1 LPFILGIMQP
11 NEVHSFPLR
20 RRRVPLTAT
29 LIVLALAVAPVLT
42 AAPAASA
49 RTGPHVTARTGVLID
64 SANGAVL
71 WQRDMHQA
79 RLIASTTKILTALVA
94 EQAYPAKKV
103 FVVSKAAENVDGT
116 RFGYQAGM
124 RVARHDL
131 LTTMLMV
138 SANDAAE
145 TLAGAYPQGGRAGF
159 LAAMQAE
166 ANSLGC
172 TDSTFRDPSG
182 LDTPGHRASAAD
194 LAILGRALLT
204 RPELAKIVATRT
216 TGYRWPGHHLQYISN
231 HNHFVG
237 YGKDPGALGIKT
249 GYTVAAHSTIVAA
262 QRRGGRTLIA
272 VALGT
277 DHMYDDVRSM
287 FAYGFAARTPAD
299 ATRLGRDPSA
309 PAAAAGA
316 TGGGPGLPGGSVAK
330 PHSKSEDPILQRMT
344 SAPVPAL
351 ATAAIA
357 LLVIGVMVTAFSRS
371 QRQ

>member
-11 NEVHSFPLR
+11 NEVRSFPLR
-20 RRRVPLTAT
+20 RRRASLTAT

-42 AAPAASA
+42 TAPAASA

-64 SANGAVL
+64 TANGAVL

-94 EQAYPAKKV
+94 EQIYPAKKV

-124 RVARHDL
+124 RVARHNL

-145 TLAGAYPQGGRAGF
+145 TLAGAYPRGGRAGF

-182 LDTPGHRASAAD
+182 LDAPGHRGSAAD

-216 TGYRWPGHHLQYISN
+216 TSYRWPDHHIQYISN

-237 YGKDPGALGIKT
+237 YGRDRGALGIKT

-287 FAYGFAARTPAD
+287 LAYGFATRTPAD

-309 PAAAAGA
+309 PAASAGA
-316 TGGGPGLPGGSVAK
+316 TGGPRLPGGIVAR
-330 PHSKSEDPILQRMT
+330 PASKSEDPILQRMM

>member
-11 NEVHSFPLR
+11 NEVRSFPMR
-20 RRRVPLTAT
+20 RRRAPLTAT

-42 AAPAASA
+42 AAPAVSA
-49 RTGPHVTARTGVLID
+49 RTGPHVTAHAGVLID
-64 SANGAVL
+64 TANGAVL

-94 EQAYPAKKV
+94 EQVYPARKV

-145 TLAGAYPQGGRAGF
+145 TLAGAYPQGGQAGF

-166 ANSLGC
+166 ATSLGC

-182 LDTPGHRASAAD
+182 LDAPGHRASAAD

-204 RPELAKIVATRT
+204 RPELARIVATRST
-216 TGYRWPGHHLQYISN
+216 AYRWPGHHVQYISN
-231 HNHFVG
+231 HNHLVA
-237 YGKDPGALGIKT
+237 YGKDRGAIGIKT

-262 QRRGGRTLIA
+262 ERRGGRTLIA

-287 FAYGFAARTPAD
+287 FAYGFATRTPAG

-309 PAAAAGA
+309 PVASAGT
-316 TGGGPGLPGGSVAK
+316 TGGPRLPGGSVAK
-330 PHSKSEDPILQRMT
+330 PGSKTTEDPILRRVM
-344 SAPVPAL
+344 SAPLPAL
-351 ATAAIA
+351 ATAAVA
-357 LLVIGVMVTAFSRS
+357 LLVLGVMVAAFSRS
-371 QRQ
+371 QRL